1 VNYVI
6 GSKAGSRY
14 LIEQRQKCLKVVAV
28 NQGDIGILGHC
39 ARSGESAKACAQ
51 DNNARFSCL

>member
-1 VNYVI
+1 M
-6 GSKAGSRY
+6 
-14 LIEQRQKCLKVVAV
+14 AV

-51 DNNARFSCL
+51 DYDARLICL